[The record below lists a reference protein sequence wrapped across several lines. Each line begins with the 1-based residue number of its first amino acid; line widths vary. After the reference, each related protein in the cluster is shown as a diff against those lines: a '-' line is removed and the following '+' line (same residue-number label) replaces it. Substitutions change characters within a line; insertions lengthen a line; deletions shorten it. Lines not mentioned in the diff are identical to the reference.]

1 MSCSMLVF
9 SVCYRYF
16 EALVN
21 NMSFV
26 KYKEVYAAAAEVL
39 GLILQ
44 HVTERK
50 HVSATWCTCNCDCS
64 LSTLILWCRASPPVH
79 TVLLW
84 WD

>member
-1 MSCSMLVF
+1 MDCFYAVF
-9 SVCYRYF
+9 YVYYRYF

-39 GLILQ
+39 GLTLQ

-50 HVSATWCTCNCDCS
+50 HVSATVCF
-64 LSTLILWCRASPPVH
+64 
-79 TVLLW
+79 
-84 WD
+84 

>member
-1 MSCSMLVF
+1 MLVF
-9 SVCYRYF
+9 CVYYRYF

-39 GLILQ
+39 GLTLQ

-50 HVSATWCTCNCDCS
+50 HVSATVCF
-64 LSTLILWCRASPPVH
+64 
-79 TVLLW
+79 
-84 WD
+84 

>member
-1 MSCSMLVF
+1 MLVF
-9 SVCYRYF
+9 CVYYRYF

-39 GLILQ
+39 GLTLQ

-50 HVSATWCTCNCDCS
+50 HVSAAVSSDF
-64 LSTLILWCRASPPVH
+64 
-79 TVLLW
+79 
-84 WD
+84 D